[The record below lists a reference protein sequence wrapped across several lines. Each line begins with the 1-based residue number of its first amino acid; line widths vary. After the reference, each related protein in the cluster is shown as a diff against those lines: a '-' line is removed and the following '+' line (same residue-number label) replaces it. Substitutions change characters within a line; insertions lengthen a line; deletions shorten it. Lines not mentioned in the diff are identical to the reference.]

1 MEKKL
6 NGHASAPME
15 RVAVSSAED
24 LVETPAEPDESEPD
38 DQEAA
43 GGIDTAPMEVRDVP
57 APPSNIAE
65 LAESCVRFVE
75 RSVGVKLDYSA
86 ETLPLLDH
94 YLAEAEETLVKQSE
108 DDAKAAL
115 TTLALLVHTAGAYFG
130 EVVRRRYPSWWRAD
144 GDDPMTYRIE
154 METVYLAFSP
164 MLFMYEALSRGLALH
179 GDQAAFE
186 AAQLEMDEE
195 DQRAA
200 SARLAEL
207 EVSDEEYFAPST
219 RLEAIDIVVDTI
231 RSRRMAEGDPIE
243 MALTPEDYE
252 S

>member
-1 MEKKL
+1 M
-6 NGHASAPME
+6 GAGGVDA
-15 RVAVSSAED
+15 
-24 LVETPAEPDESEPD
+24 
-38 DQEAA
+38 EAA
-43 GGIDTAPMEVRDVP
+43 EG
-57 APPSNIAE
+57 E
-65 LAESCVRFVE
+65 LA
-75 RSVGVKLDYSA
+75 
-86 ETLPLLDH
+86 
-94 YLAEAEETLVKQSE
+94 
-108 DDAKAAL
+108 AAD
-115 TTLALLVHTAGAYFG
+115 
-130 EVVRRRYPSWWRAD
+130 VVVLAD
-144 GDDPMTYRIE
+144 GDR
-154 METVYLAFSP
+154 AG
-164 MLFMYEALSRGLALH
+164 LSALALH